1 MKRNTTKFNAI
12 KIRESKTDVYKSLYY
27 GSYLCS
33 NTIMNKKT
41 STVKKKQYFKNFL
54 KQEYCS
60 MIIKIDK

>member
-41 STVKKKQYFKNFL
+41 SNIKTVL
-54 KQEYCS
+54 QELPQT
-60 MIIKIDK
+60 KILFFDNKDR